1 MSRYELA
8 AARVHAA
15 LSKHLAAKVECV
27 PLPCGVDVLVT
38 VRPWRDAAE
47 VERACSLVI
56 ALCLPQV
63 ETRIR
68 VERQGWAEWVGDV
81 ALWAAIGVVMGLW
94 IWRGIR

>member
-1 MSRYELA
+1 MTPMQLA
-8 AARVHAA
+8 ASRVHAA
-15 LSKHLAAKVECV
+15 LSRHLAAKVECV
-27 PLPCGVDVLVT
+27 PLPCGVDVFVT

-81 ALWAAIGVVMGLW
+81 ALWAAIGGVMAIW
-94 IWRGIR
+94 IWSGIR